1 MMRYLVALLVAG
13 LALPAF
19 ADCTWTQLDNLAA
32 KVVCGDGDEV
42 APAAAT
48 DGLALDPGIAFGNK
62 PKGLSVV
69 AAADATR
76 TITSGTLKAYVY
88 SADAAAWVRVP
99 ELDLTVSEAGN
110 RYVSWSGFTVT
121 VPAGRIA
128 WIPSVVTLSA
138 GGITVYIRASP

>member
-19 ADCTWTQLDNLAA
+19 ADCTWTQLDTLGA
-32 KVVCGDGDEV
+32 KVVCQDGDEV
-42 APAAAT
+42 APSAAT

-69 AAADATR
+69 AAADSTR
-76 TITSGTLKAYVY
+76 TITSGTLKGYVY

-110 RYVSWSGFTVT
+110 RYVSWSGLTVT

-138 GGITVYIRASP
+138 GGITIYIRASP